1 MWCGRWAD
9 AVVPSPRPLQ
19 SPGLCYANE
28 IMTRKK
34 WVILLAALALIG
46 LYAKF
51 RSPGNV
57 AETSPAPVDVELQTR
72 RYEIRSD
79 IATARKEIEQIIIT
93 LTTYGKTWRIATH
106 SDNLQA
112 AFNEAESPTLSL
124 IRAEV
129 PVVIFTDD
137 LQIRLRQYAP
147 NRLALDVKSAS
158 RVGKS
163 DFGENR
169 RHIKQLLTALDNHFN
184 HATP

>member
-1 MWCGRWAD
+1 
-9 AVVPSPRPLQ
+9 
-19 SPGLCYANE
+19 
-28 IMTRKK
+28 MTRKK
-34 WVILLAALALIG
+34 WIILLAVLALIG

-57 AETSPAPVDVELQTR
+57 AETSPAPVDAGLQTR
-72 RYEIRSD
+72 RYEIKGD
-79 IATARKEIEQIIIT
+79 LTTARKEIEQIVRT
-93 LTTYGKTWRIATH
+93 LTTYGKTWRVATQ
-106 SDNLQA
+106 SDNPNA
-112 AFNEAESPTLSL
+112 TFNEAESPTLSI

-129 PVVIFTDD
+129 PVVVFTDD

-147 NRLALDVKSAS
+147 NRIAVDVKSAS

-184 HATP
+184 RAAL